1 MWWWTDGWWWPGVAL
16 MAVFMV
22 ICVALMAR
30 MMGSMGG
37 MDMCGLGRWREVRD
51 RADAGER
58 TFGERSRTHVDTP
71 D

>member
-1 MWWWTDGWWWPGVAL
+1 MWWTAAWWWPGVAL

-22 ICVALMAR
+22 ICMVLMAR

-37 MDMCGLGRWREVRD
+37 MGMCGLWRWREARD
-51 RADAGER
+51 EADADRGTSGDRPR
-58 TFGERSRTHVDTP
+58 TDIDSP